1 MWTRAEL
8 KEKAKVAFK
17 ANYWS
22 CVLVAF
28 VLGLVLNGGSSASFT
43 TNLSNTLSMNAQAIF
58 GQNSYDDSYQDDY
71 YSEHFYEDDYGKHYY
86 DDNPYYDEY
95 YYEDDVDFGELQF
108 SNAVGF
114 VVLSILA
121 VIIVIVFVIAI
132 VLRIFV
138 FAPMEVGGCRFFI
151 ENSFEKASAG
161 KMFFGFTNGHY
172 KNVIYTMFLRDL
184 YTFLWS
190 LLFIIPGIV
199 KAYEY
204 RMVSYLLADCPDM
217 PKEDA
222 FAISKE
228 LMMGNK
234 WNAFVLDLSFIGWN
248 LLNLLTCG
256 LLSVFWVLPYVHATN
271 AELFLTLKGN
281 YFAGQQTTFGEDTMK
296 DASFEKAFGG
306 DEI

>member
-17 ANYWS
+17 TNYWN
-22 CVLVAF
+22 CVLVGF
-28 VLGLVLNGGSSASFT
+28 VVGMLINGGFSTNFSSIF
-43 TNLSNTLSMNAQAIF
+43 SMNTQNIF
-58 GQNSYDDSYQDDY
+58 SQYSYDEDY
-71 YSEHFYEDDYGKHYY
+71 EEYHYSEHYYEDEYGQHYFDDDYFYEDDL
-86 DDNPYYDEY
+86 E
-95 YYEDDVDFGELQF
+95 FGELALSGVEMGF
-108 SNAVGF
+108 SFILVSII
-114 VVLSILA
+114 VVLVLIGLSIGLA
-121 VIIVIVFVIAI
+121 
-132 VLRIFV
+132 LRIFV

-151 ENSFEKASAG
+151 ENSFEKATAG

-190 LLFIIPGIV
+190 LLFIIPGVV

-248 LLNLLTCG
+248 ILNLFTCG
-256 LLSVFWVLPYVHATN
+256 LLSVFWVSPYVFATN
-271 AELFLTLKGN
+271 AELFLALKGN
-281 YFAGQQTTFGEDTMK
+281 YFSGQQTSFGEDTIK
-296 DASFEKAFGG
+296 EASFENAFGG